1 MRGQRARGRAGARCS
16 GSSGGALPVSGLCSA
31 VPGGAGGDSRR
42 RHDTRKLGRG
52 HSSSSTRARTSRHCL
67 PMRPSVPGGR
77 DTMSLSAR
85 AMVLQ
90 LPSPYSATSLPG
102 AFKRG
107 AGGGVS
113 AWMRGPKLTA
123 GAAHAKPVL
132 RMHVERTARARA
144 FLHSSHAQGVVLFM
158 VPGALQHRR
167 QLPVPRHGAGTPAGG
182 SRLMSGGGGA
192 GGEVLLG
199 PGGRWWQGVQVGWKL
214 RGGSSRGA
222 RSWAVR
228 PSHSRTQR
236 LWWCVACMRGQTL
249 GLGLTPGWLGHRR
262 CVQARSAPSVARGVG
277 SRRLGGPTT
286 SEARKMLEV
295 LYMVHILPSML
306 SSLM

>member
-1 MRGQRARGRAGARCS
+1 M
-16 GSSGGALPVSGLCSA
+16 
-31 VPGGAGGDSRR
+31 
-42 RHDTRKLGRG
+42 
-52 HSSSSTRARTSRHCL
+52 
-67 PMRPSVPGGR
+67 
-77 DTMSLSAR
+77 
-85 AMVLQ
+85 
-90 LPSPYSATSLPG
+90 
-102 AFKRG
+102 
-107 AGGGVS
+107 
-113 AWMRGPKLTA
+113 
-123 GAAHAKPVL
+123 
-132 RMHVERTARARA
+132 
-144 FLHSSHAQGVVLFM
+144 
-158 VPGALQHRR
+158 
-167 QLPVPRHGAGTPAGG
+167 
-182 SRLMSGGGGA
+182 
-192 GGEVLLG
+192 LLG